1 MSESDLEKMEAMLLE
16 DPDLEQHILSF
27 KAGQLIL
34 RSGDVNHSIYLI
46 LKGHGNLEMQE
57 TGTGGLSL
65 MVGSFGRGD
74 FLGLASF
81 WNQQP
86 NVADSRALSEV
97 QCLVLD
103 RNRFHQLSR
112 QKVDFNQAIQ
122 NLFIS
127 NLSHRYRRGITLNR
141 QVATLSRRLEKESKE
156 LRIAINDLESAQQQL
171 VSQEKLVTLGQLI
184 GGLAHE
190 LNNPAAALSRHFEHL
205 LGLLPRLIPGDINTH
220 GVSPMDMVLA
230 GKEQPHF
237 TPEERRDRMATLQE
251 RFPGLPR
258 SVCRRLAQAPDDM
271 VDSWFRA
278 FGHNESLSPEFES
291 ALDAFELGLCLRSQ
305 CISVDRITQLVT
317 SLKNYSKAQGLG
329 WQWID
334 IRDGLRDT
342 LQLLKYRLK
351 NYQIKSELAEVP
363 KIRAHQGQLNQV
375 WTNLIVNAMDATEAG
390 GVITILAKL
399 EADEIHVEIQDEGCG
414 IPNGLEERIF
424 ESEFSMRKQ
433 HSESGLG
440 LGLTITR
447 GIVQR
452 HGGTIHGWNRS
463 EGGACFRVQ
472 LPVEKGE
479 LECDGNESSVGN
491 G

>member
-16 DPDLEQHILSF
+16 DPDLEQHILNF

-34 RSGDVNHSIYLI
+34 RSGEVNHGIYLI

-57 TGTGGLSL
+57 SETEALSL
-65 MVGSFGRGD
+65 KVGSFGRGD

-86 NVADSRALSEV
+86 NVADSRALTEV

-156 LRIAINDLESAQQQL
+156 LRIAIKDLEAAQQQL

-205 LGLLPRLIPGDINTH
+205 LGLLPRLIPGDDAQ
-220 GVSPMDMVLA
+220 GMRPMDMVLA
-230 GKEQPHF
+230 GTEQPHF
-237 TPEERRDRMATLQE
+237 TPEERRNRMATLQE
-251 RFPGLPR
+251 RFPELPR
-258 SVCRRLAQAPDDM
+258 SICRRLAQAPDDR
-271 VDSWFRA
+271 VESWIHA
-278 FGHNESLSPEFES
+278 FGHGNSLSPAFES
-291 ALDAFELGLCLRSQ
+291 VLDAFELGLCLRSQ
-305 CISVDRITQLVT
+305 RISVDRITQLVT
-317 SLKNYSKAQGLG
+317 SLKNYSKAQGMG

-334 IRDGLRDT
+334 IRDGMRDT
-342 LQLLKYRLK
+342 FQLLKYRLK
-351 NYQIKSELAEVP
+351 NYQIKSDLADVP
-363 KIRAHQGQLNQV
+363 KIRAHQCQLNQV
-375 WTNLIVNAMDATEAG
+375 WTNLIVNAMQASKVG
-390 GVITILAKL
+390 GVIEICARQDEGEIL
-399 EADEIHVEIQDEGCG
+399 VEILDKGCG
-414 IPNGLEERIF
+414 IPRGLEERIF
-424 ESEFSMRKQ
+424 ESEFSTRTQ
-433 HSESGLG
+433 QSESGLG

-452 HGGTIHGWNRS
+452 HGGTIQGRNRT
-463 EGGACFRVQ
+463 EGGACFSVR
-472 LPVEKGE
+472 LPVAT
-479 LECDGNESSVGN
+479 
-491 G
+491 